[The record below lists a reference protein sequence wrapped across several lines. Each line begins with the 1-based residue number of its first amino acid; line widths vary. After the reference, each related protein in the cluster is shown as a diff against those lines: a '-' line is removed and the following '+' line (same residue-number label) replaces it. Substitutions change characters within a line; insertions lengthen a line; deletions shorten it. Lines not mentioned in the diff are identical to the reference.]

1 MPLSLLKA
9 RPQARRAN
17 TARKLSQVI
26 EPTRTERHFGA
37 DDIIVSKTDLK
48 GHMTYVNRVFLGI
61 SGYEEHELL
70 GQPHSLIRHPD
81 MPRCVFKLLWDRLAE
96 GHEIFAYVKN
106 MTKTGDFYWVL
117 AHATPSVNGGGEV
130 VGYHSNRRVPDRRV
144 VDDVVI
150 PLYAALKEIE
160 DREPDRRAG
169 LEKSF
174 GHLVGIL
181 REKGISYDEFIATV

>member
-1 MPLSLLKA
+1 MSKYAVTPTGNA
-9 RPQARRAN
+9 RSFN
-17 TARKLSQVI
+17 
-26 EPTRTERHFGA
+26 ENE
-37 DDIIVSKTDLK
+37 IIVSKTDTTGRLI
-48 GHMTYVNRVFLGI
+48 YVNDVFCRVGLY
-61 SGYEEHELL
+61 SESEVL
-70 GQPHSLIRHPD
+70 GQQHSIVRHPD